1 MKVMRLLSSLKH
13 DESERGIFHLGRALV
28 KNEHTSIIISSA
40 DEDND
45 LVRRL
50 KRDGNNYHQLYMNK
64 KSWLS
69 LLQVA
74 PLRRLI
80 EKYDPDIIHVH
91 SRTPAWILHLALR
104 RARVKRRPKLVSTMY
119 GFYPI
124 NKYSQALLDVD
135 TIITVSDSVTDYLKK
150 GLRREDLDPKVIKRI
165 YRGIDTRRY
174 PYRHNPSVYWL
185 RYTFAEYPELENKKW
200 LVFPTIIGKEYG
212 QEWLIDILGNLEADF
227 PNIHV
232 IIMDED
238 YRPGDVAHEDFR
250 QRSNTLGFSKRITY
264 VGSKRNDMREWLS
277 AANIVL
283 ALANEPES
291 IGINALQ
298 AIHLGTPVIGWD
310 QAAFSEILQPL
321 YPQGLVKKYNAH
333 ALCKAVRNQLESVTR
348 PEMTNKFTMREM
360 IEETL
365 TVYKGLY
372 EKSLAEGQAQADA
385 AAVRR
390 VKKSLKPIMKPFN
403 KPSER
408 LVTQQPTPSII
419 LKKKAIDKGTNYK
432 TTDDKVTGYKTTD
445 KNERMP
451 ATKSLDPKIIATEH
465 LDPEKVLPK
474 HPDSLVLKD
483 KSLDEESSTSELL

>member
-1 MKVMRLLSSLKH
+1 MKIMRLLSSLKH
-13 DESERGIFHLGRALV
+13 DESERGIFHIGRALV
-28 KNEHTSIIISSA
+28 KNGHTSIIVSSA

-50 KRDGNNYHQLYMNK
+50 ERDGNIYHQLHMNK
-64 KSWLS
+64 KSWLA

-80 EKYDPDIIHVH
+80 EKYNPDVIHVH

-104 RARVKRRPKLVSTMY
+104 RARVKRMPKLVSTMY

-124 NKYSQALLDVD
+124 NKYSKALLDVD
-135 TIITVSDSVTDYLKK
+135 TIITVSDSVTNYLKK
-150 GLRREDLDPKVIKRI
+150 GLRLEDANPKTIKRI
-165 YRGIDTRRY
+165 YRGVDTRRY

-185 RYTFAEYPELENKKW
+185 RHTFAEYPELEHKKW
-200 LVFPTIIGKEYG
+200 LVFPTIIGHEYG
-212 QEWLIDILGNLEADF
+212 QEWLIDILGNLQEQF

-238 YRPGDVAHEDFR
+238 YIDNDVAHEDFR
-250 QRSNTLGFSKRITY
+250 QRTNTLGLADRITY
-264 VGSKRNDMREWLS
+264 VGRKRNDMREWLS
-277 AANIVL
+277 AANIVM

-321 YPQGLVKKYNAH
+321 YPQGLVKTYNAN

-365 TVYKGLY
+365 AVYQGLHDLA
-372 EKSLAEGQAQADA
+372 LAEEQAIIDA
-385 AAVRR
+385 AAIRKLRR
-390 VKKSLKPIMKPFN
+390 RLKKSSQTTRESTVSDVSFDQRALN
-403 KPSER
+403 LER
-408 LVTQQPTPSII
+408 KDTNVKSLQTTPKVTDTV
-419 LKKKAIDKGTNYK
+419 KAITDMETIRDNK
-432 TTDDKVTGYKTTD
+432 T
-445 KNERMP
+445 
-451 ATKSLDPKIIATEH
+451 L
-465 LDPEKVLPK
+465 
-474 HPDSLVLKD
+474 
-483 KSLDEESSTSELL
+483 

>member
-28 KNEHTSIIISSA
+28 KNEHTSIIVSSA

-50 KRDGNNYHQLYMNK
+50 KRDGNIYHQLHVNK

-69 LLQVA
+69 LLQVSA
-74 PLRRLI
+74 LRHLI
-80 EKYDPDIIHVH
+80 EKYEPDVIHVH

-104 RARVKRRPKLVSTMY
+104 RARVRRFPKLVSTMY

-124 NKYSQALLDVD
+124 NKYSQALLNVD
-135 TIITVSDSVTDYLKK
+135 TIITVSDSVTQYLKK
-150 GLRREDLDPKVIKRI
+150 GLRIEDVDPKVITRI

-185 RYTFAEYPELENKKW
+185 RHTFAEYPELEHKKW
-200 LVFPTIIGKEYG
+200 LVFPTVIGNEYG
-212 QEWLIDILGNLEADF
+212 QEWLIDILGNLQEQF

-238 YRPGDVAHEDFR
+238 YKDGDVAHEDFR
-250 QRSNTLGFSKRITY
+250 QRTNSLGLAERITY

-277 AANIVL
+277 AANIVM

-321 YPQGLVKKYNAH
+321 YPQGLVKKYNAN

-360 IEETL
+360 IEKTL
-365 TVYKGLY
+365 EVYQSLHDAA
-372 EKSLAEGQAQADA
+372 LAEEQAEADA
-385 AAVRR
+385 IAVRR
-390 VKKSLKPIMKPFN
+390 IKRSLKKASKPALN
-403 KPSER
+403 VAVKNIEPVAKNPKIKLTKEKS
-408 LVTQQPTPSII
+408 
-419 LKKKAIDKGTNYK
+419 K
-432 TTDDKVTGYKTTD
+432 TTDNVDTVEKTED
-445 KNERMP
+445 NQP
-451 ATKSLDPKIIATEH
+451 L
-465 LDPEKVLPK
+465 
-474 HPDSLVLKD
+474 
-483 KSLDEESSTSELL
+483 

>member
-28 KNEHTSIIISSA
+28 KNEHTSIIVSSA

-50 KRDGNNYHQLYMNK
+50 KRDGNIYHQLHVNK

-69 LLQVA
+69 LLQVSA
-74 PLRRLI
+74 LRHLI
-80 EKYDPDIIHVH
+80 EKYEPDVIHVH

-104 RARVKRRPKLVSTMY
+104 RARVRRFPKLVSTMY

-124 NKYSQALLDVD
+124 NKYSQALLNVD
-135 TIITVSDSVTDYLKK
+135 TIITVSDSVTQYLKK
-150 GLRREDLDPKVIKRI
+150 GLRIEDVDPKVITRI

-185 RYTFAEYPELENKKW
+185 RHTFAEYPELEHKKW
-200 LVFPTIIGKEYG
+200 LVFPTVIGNEYG
-212 QEWLIDILGNLEADF
+212 QEWLIDILGNLQEQF

-238 YRPGDVAHEDFR
+238 YKDGDVAHEDFR
-250 QRSNTLGFSKRITY
+250 QRTNSLGLAERITY

-277 AANIVL
+277 AANIVM

-321 YPQGLVKKYNAH
+321 YPQGLVKKYNAN

-360 IEETL
+360 IEKTL
-365 TVYKGLY
+365 EVYQSLHDAA
-372 EKSLAEGQAQADA
+372 LAEEQAKADA
-385 AAVRR
+385 IAVRR
-390 VKKSLKPIMKPFN
+390 IKRSLKKASKPALN
-403 KPSER
+403 
-408 LVTQQPTPSII
+408 V
-419 LKKKAIDKGTNYK
+419 A
-432 TTDDKVTGYKTTD
+432 V
-445 KNERMP
+445 KNIEP
-451 ATKSLDPKIIATEH
+451 VAKNPKIKLTKEKSKATDNVDTTETAE
-465 LDPEKVLPK
+465 DN
-474 HPDSLVLKD
+474 
-483 KSLDEESSTSELL
+483 

>member
-28 KNEHTSIIISSA
+28 KNEHTSIIVSSA

-50 KRDGNNYHQLYMNK
+50 KRDGNIYHQLHVNK

-69 LLQVA
+69 LLQVSA
-74 PLRRLI
+74 LRHLI
-80 EKYDPDIIHVH
+80 EKYEPDVIHVH

-104 RARVKRRPKLVSTMY
+104 RARVRRFPKLVSTMY

-124 NKYSQALLDVD
+124 NKYSQALLNVD
-135 TIITVSDSVTDYLKK
+135 TIITVSDSVTQYLKK
-150 GLRREDLDPKVIKRI
+150 GLRIEDVDPKVITRI

-185 RYTFAEYPELENKKW
+185 RHTFAEYPELEHKKW
-200 LVFPTIIGKEYG
+200 LVFPTVIGNEYG
-212 QEWLIDILGNLEADF
+212 QEWLIDILGNLQEQF

-238 YRPGDVAHEDFR
+238 YRDGDVAHEDFR
-250 QRSNTLGFSKRITY
+250 QRTNSLGLAERITY

-277 AANIVL
+277 AANIVM

-321 YPQGLVKKYNAH
+321 YPQGLVKKYNAN

-360 IEETL
+360 IEKTL
-365 TVYKGLY
+365 EVYQSLHDAA
-372 EKSLAEGQAQADA
+372 LAEEQAEADA
-385 AAVRR
+385 IAVRR
-390 VKKSLKPIMKPFN
+390 IKRSLKKASKPALN
-403 KPSER
+403 
-408 LVTQQPTPSII
+408 V
-419 LKKKAIDKGTNYK
+419 A
-432 TTDDKVTGYKTTD
+432 V
-445 KNERMP
+445 KNIEP
-451 ATKSLDPKIIATEH
+451 VAKNPKIKLTKEKSKTADNVDTVDTTETIE
-465 LDPEKVLPK
+465 DN
-474 HPDSLVLKD
+474 
-483 KSLDEESSTSELL
+483 

>member
-28 KNEHTSIIISSA
+28 KNEHTSIIVSSA

-50 KRDGNNYHQLYMNK
+50 KRDGNIYHQLHVNK

-69 LLQVA
+69 LLQVSA
-74 PLRRLI
+74 LRHLI
-80 EKYDPDIIHVH
+80 EKYEPDVIHVH

-104 RARVKRRPKLVSTMY
+104 RARVRRFPKLVSTMY

-124 NKYSQALLDVD
+124 NKYSQALLNVD
-135 TIITVSDSVTDYLKK
+135 TIITVSDSVTQYLKK
-150 GLRREDLDPKVIKRI
+150 GLRIEDVDPKVITRI

-185 RYTFAEYPELENKKW
+185 RHTFAEYPELEHKKW
-200 LVFPTIIGKEYG
+200 LVFPTVIGNEYG
-212 QEWLIDILGNLEADF
+212 QEWLIDILGNLQEQF

-238 YRPGDVAHEDFR
+238 YKDGDVAHEDFR
-250 QRSNTLGFSKRITY
+250 QRTNSLGLAERITY

-277 AANIVL
+277 AANIVM

-321 YPQGLVKKYNAH
+321 YPQGLVKKYNAN

-360 IEETL
+360 IEKTL
-365 TVYKGLY
+365 EVYQSLHDAA
-372 EKSLAEGQAQADA
+372 LAEEQAEADA
-385 AAVRR
+385 IAVRR
-390 VKKSLKPIMKPFN
+390 IKRSLKKASKPALN
-403 KPSER
+403 VAVKNIEPVAKNPKIKLTKEKS
-408 LVTQQPTPSII
+408 
-419 LKKKAIDKGTNYK
+419 K
-432 TTDDKVTGYKTTD
+432 TTDNVDTVDTVDTTETIED
-445 KNERMP
+445 N
-451 ATKSLDPKIIATEH
+451 
-465 LDPEKVLPK
+465 
-474 HPDSLVLKD
+474 
-483 KSLDEESSTSELL
+483 

>member
-40 DEDND
+40 DEDNE

-50 KRDGNNYHQLYMNK
+50 KRDGNHYHQLHMNK
-64 KSWLS
+64 KSWLA

-135 TIITVSDSVTDYLKK
+135 TIITVSDSVTDYLIN
-150 GLRREDLDPKVIKRI
+150 GLRREELDPRVIKRI
-165 YRGIDTRRY
+165 YRGVDTRRY

-185 RYTFAEYPELENKKW
+185 RHTFAEYPELENKKW
-200 LVFPTIIGKEYG
+200 LVFPTIIGNEYG

-238 YRPGDVAHEDFR
+238 YRPSDVAHEDFR
-250 QRSNTLGFSKRITY
+250 QRSNTLGLGDRITY

-277 AANIVL
+277 AANIVM
-283 ALANEPES
+283 ALANQPES

-310 QAAFSEILQPL
+310 QAAFSEILRPL
-321 YPQGLVKKYNAH
+321 YPQGLVKKYNAN

-348 PEMTNKFTMREM
+348 PEMTTKFTMREM
-360 IEETL
+360 INETL
-365 TVYKGLY
+365 AVYKDLH
-372 EKSLAEGQAQADA
+372 ELALAEEKAAVDA
-385 AAVRR
+385 LAVRR
-390 VKKSLKPIMKPFN
+390 HKKVFGVTSESSASESGTFKNSTSKISIHKQTVN
-403 KPSER
+403 KVR
-408 LVTQQPTPSII
+408 L
-419 LKKKAIDKGTNYK
+419 
-432 TTDDKVTGYKTTD
+432 
-445 KNERMP
+445 
-451 ATKSLDPKIIATEH
+451 
-465 LDPEKVLPK
+465 
-474 HPDSLVLKD
+474 LKD
-483 KSLDEESSTSELL
+483 KPKATYSNKLTENTDDA

>member
-28 KNEHTSIIISSA
+28 KNEHTSIIVSSA

-50 KRDGNNYHQLYMNK
+50 KRDGNIYHQLHVNK

-69 LLQVA
+69 LLQVSA
-74 PLRRLI
+74 LRHLI
-80 EKYDPDIIHVH
+80 EKYEPDVIHVH

-104 RARVKRRPKLVSTMY
+104 RARVRRFPKLVSTMY

-124 NKYSQALLDVD
+124 NKYSQALLNVD
-135 TIITVSDSVTDYLKK
+135 TIITVSDSVTQYLKK
-150 GLRREDLDPKVIKRI
+150 GLRIEDVDPKVITRI
-165 YRGIDTRRY
+165 YRGVDTRRY

-185 RYTFAEYPELENKKW
+185 RHTFAEYPELEHKKW
-200 LVFPTIIGKEYG
+200 LVFPTVIGNEYG
-212 QEWLIDILGNLEADF
+212 QEWLIDILGNLQEQF

-238 YRPGDVAHEDFR
+238 YKDGDVAHEDFR
-250 QRSNTLGFSKRITY
+250 QRTNSLGLAERITY

-277 AANIVL
+277 AANIVM

-321 YPQGLVKKYNAH
+321 YPQGLVKKYNAN

-360 IEETL
+360 IEKTL
-365 TVYKGLY
+365 EVYQSLHDTA
-372 EKSLAEGQAQADA
+372 LAEEQAKADA
-385 AAVRR
+385 IAVRR
-390 VKKSLKPIMKPFN
+390 IKRSLKKASKPALN
-403 KPSER
+403 
-408 LVTQQPTPSII
+408 V
-419 LKKKAIDKGTNYK
+419 A
-432 TTDDKVTGYKTTD
+432 V
-445 KNERMP
+445 KNIEP
-451 ATKSLDPKIIATEH
+451 VAKNPKIKLTKEKSKATDNVDTTETTEDNQP
-465 LDPEKVLPK
+465 L
-474 HPDSLVLKD
+474 
-483 KSLDEESSTSELL
+483 

>member
-28 KNEHTSIIISSA
+28 KNEHTSIIVSSA

-50 KRDGNNYHQLYMNK
+50 KRDGNIYHQLHVNK

-69 LLQVA
+69 LLQVSA
-74 PLRRLI
+74 LRHVI
-80 EKYDPDIIHVH
+80 EKYEPDVIHVH

-104 RARVKRRPKLVSTMY
+104 RARVRRFPKLVSTMY

-124 NKYSQALLDVD
+124 NKYSQALLNVD
-135 TIITVSDSVTDYLKK
+135 TIITVSDSVTQYLKK
-150 GLRREDLDPKVIKRI
+150 GLRIEDVDPKVITRI

-185 RYTFAEYPELENKKW
+185 RHTFAEYPELEHKKW
-200 LVFPTIIGKEYG
+200 LVFPTVIGNEYG
-212 QEWLIDILGNLEADF
+212 QEWLIDILGNLQEQF

-238 YRPGDVAHEDFR
+238 YKDGDVAHEDFR
-250 QRSNTLGFSKRITY
+250 QRTNSLGLAERITY

-277 AANIVL
+277 AANIVM

-321 YPQGLVKKYNAH
+321 YPQGLVKKYNAN

-360 IEETL
+360 IEKTL
-365 TVYKGLY
+365 EVYQGLHDTA
-372 EKSLAEGQAQADA
+372 LAEEQVEADA
-385 AAVRR
+385 IAVRR
-390 VKKSLKPIMKPFN
+390 IKRSLKKASKPALN
-403 KPSER
+403 VAVKNIEPVAKNPKIKLTKEKS
-408 LVTQQPTPSII
+408 
-419 LKKKAIDKGTNYK
+419 K
-432 TTDDKVTGYKTTD
+432 TTDNVDTVETTED
-445 KNERMP
+445 NQP
-451 ATKSLDPKIIATEH
+451 L
-465 LDPEKVLPK
+465 
-474 HPDSLVLKD
+474 
-483 KSLDEESSTSELL
+483 

>member
-28 KNEHTSIIISSA
+28 KNEHTSIIVSSA

-50 KRDGNNYHQLYMNK
+50 KRDGNIYHQLHVNK

-69 LLQVA
+69 LLQVSA
-74 PLRRLI
+74 LRHLI
-80 EKYDPDIIHVH
+80 EKYEPDVIHVH

-104 RARVKRRPKLVSTMY
+104 RARVRRFPKLVSTMY

-124 NKYSQALLDVD
+124 NKYSQALLNVD
-135 TIITVSDSVTDYLKK
+135 TIITVSDSVTQYLKK
-150 GLRREDLDPKVIKRI
+150 GLRIEDVDPKVITRI

-185 RYTFAEYPELENKKW
+185 RHTFAEYPELEHKKW
-200 LVFPTIIGKEYG
+200 LVFPTVIGNEYG
-212 QEWLIDILGNLEADF
+212 QEWLIDILGNLQEQF

-238 YRPGDVAHEDFR
+238 YKDGDVAHEDFR
-250 QRSNTLGFSKRITY
+250 QRTNSLGLAERITY

-277 AANIVL
+277 AANIVM

-321 YPQGLVKKYNAH
+321 YPQGLVKKYNAN

-360 IEETL
+360 IEKTL
-365 TVYKGLY
+365 EVYQSLHDAA
-372 EKSLAEGQAQADA
+372 LAEEQAKADA
-385 AAVRR
+385 IAVRR
-390 VKKSLKPIMKPFN
+390 IKRSLKKASKPALN
-403 KPSER
+403 VAVKNIEPVAKNPKIKLTKEKS
-408 LVTQQPTPSII
+408 
-419 LKKKAIDKGTNYK
+419 K
-432 TTDDKVTGYKTTD
+432 TTDNVDTT
-445 KNERMP
+445 E
-451 ATKSLDPKIIATEH
+451 TTEDNQP
-465 LDPEKVLPK
+465 L
-474 HPDSLVLKD
+474 
-483 KSLDEESSTSELL
+483 

>member
-28 KNEHTSIIISSA
+28 KNEHTSIIVSSA

-50 KRDGNNYHQLYMNK
+50 KRDGNIYHQLHVNK

-69 LLQVA
+69 LLQVSA
-74 PLRRLI
+74 LRHLI
-80 EKYDPDIIHVH
+80 EKYEPDVIHVH

-104 RARVKRRPKLVSTMY
+104 RARVRRFPKLVSTMY

-124 NKYSQALLDVD
+124 NKYSQALLNVD
-135 TIITVSDSVTDYLKK
+135 TIITVSDSVTQYLKK
-150 GLRREDLDPKVIKRI
+150 GLRIEDVDPKVITRI

-185 RYTFAEYPELENKKW
+185 RHTFAEYPELEHKKW
-200 LVFPTIIGKEYG
+200 LVFPTVIGNEYG
-212 QEWLIDILGNLEADF
+212 QEWLIDILGNLQEQF

-238 YRPGDVAHEDFR
+238 YKDGDVAHEDFR
-250 QRSNTLGFSKRITY
+250 QRTNSLGLAERITY

-277 AANIVL
+277 AANIVM

-321 YPQGLVKKYNAH
+321 YPQGLVKKYNAN

-360 IEETL
+360 IEKTL
-365 TVYKGLY
+365 EVYQSLHDAA
-372 EKSLAEGQAQADA
+372 LAEEQAEADA
-385 AAVRR
+385 IAVRR
-390 VKKSLKPIMKPFN
+390 IKRSLKKASKPALN
-403 KPSER
+403 
-408 LVTQQPTPSII
+408 V
-419 LKKKAIDKGTNYK
+419 A
-432 TTDDKVTGYKTTD
+432 V
-445 KNERMP
+445 KNIEP
-451 ATKSLDPKIIATEH
+451 VAKNPKIKLTKEKSKATDNVDTVDTTEDNQQ
-465 LDPEKVLPK
+465 L
-474 HPDSLVLKD
+474 
-483 KSLDEESSTSELL
+483 

>member
-40 DEDND
+40 DEDNE

-50 KRDGNNYHQLYMNK
+50 KRDGNHYHQLHMNK
-64 KSWLS
+64 KSWLA
-69 LLQVA
+69 LLQVV

-135 TIITVSDSVTDYLKK
+135 TIITVSDSVTDYLKS
-150 GLRREDLDPKVIKRI
+150 GLRREELDPRVIKRI
-165 YRGIDTRRY
+165 YRGVDIRRY

-185 RYTFAEYPELENKKW
+185 RHTFAEYPELENKKW
-200 LVFPTIIGKEYG
+200 LVFPTIIGNEYG
-212 QEWLIDILGNLEADF
+212 QEWLIDILGNLEAEF

-238 YRPGDVAHEDFR
+238 YRPSDVAHEDFR
-250 QRSNTLGFSKRITY
+250 QRSNTLGLGDRITY

-277 AANIVL
+277 AANIVM
-283 ALANEPES
+283 ALANQPES

-310 QAAFSEILQPL
+310 QAAFSEILRPL
-321 YPQGLVKKYNAH
+321 YPQGLVKKYNAN

-360 IEETL
+360 INETL
-365 TVYKGLY
+365 AVYKNLHELALAE
-372 EKSLAEGQAQADA
+372 EKSVADA
-385 AAVRR
+385 LAVRR
-390 VKKSLKPIMKPFN
+390 HKKIFGVTDQHNTSKTSIN
-403 KPSER
+403 KQTVNKVR
-408 LVTQQPTPSII
+408 L
-419 LKKKAIDKGTNYK
+419 
-432 TTDDKVTGYKTTD
+432 
-445 KNERMP
+445 
-451 ATKSLDPKIIATEH
+451 
-465 LDPEKVLPK
+465 
-474 HPDSLVLKD
+474 LKD
-483 KSLDEESSTSELL
+483 KPKATYSNKDIENTDDA

>member
-28 KNEHTSIIISSA
+28 KNEHISIIVSSA

-50 KRDGNNYHQLYMNK
+50 KRDGNIYHQLHVNK

-69 LLQVA
+69 LLQVSA
-74 PLRRLI
+74 LRHLI
-80 EKYDPDIIHVH
+80 EKYEPDVIHVH

-104 RARVKRRPKLVSTMY
+104 RARVRRFPKLVSTMY

-124 NKYSQALLDVD
+124 NKYSQALLNVD
-135 TIITVSDSVTDYLKK
+135 TIITVSDSVTQYLKK
-150 GLRREDLDPKVIKRI
+150 GLRIEDVDPKVITRI

-185 RYTFAEYPELENKKW
+185 RHTFAEYPELEHKKW
-200 LVFPTIIGKEYG
+200 LVFPTVIGNEYG
-212 QEWLIDILGNLEADF
+212 QEWLIDILGNLQEQF

-238 YRPGDVAHEDFR
+238 YKDGDVAHEDFR
-250 QRSNTLGFSKRITY
+250 QRTNSLGLAERITY

-277 AANIVL
+277 AANIVM

-321 YPQGLVKKYNAH
+321 YPQGLVKKYNAN

-360 IEETL
+360 IEKTL
-365 TVYKGLY
+365 EVYQGLHDTA
-372 EKSLAEGQAQADA
+372 LAEEQVEADA
-385 AAVRR
+385 IAVRR
-390 VKKSLKPIMKPFN
+390 IKRSLKKASKPALN
-403 KPSER
+403 VAVKNIEPVAKNPKIKLTKEKS
-408 LVTQQPTPSII
+408 
-419 LKKKAIDKGTNYK
+419 K
-432 TTDDKVTGYKTTD
+432 TTDNVDTTETTED
-445 KNERMP
+445 NQ
-451 ATKSLDPKIIATEH
+451 SL
-465 LDPEKVLPK
+465 
-474 HPDSLVLKD
+474 
-483 KSLDEESSTSELL
+483 

>member
-28 KNEHTSIIISSA
+28 KNEHTSIIVSSA

-50 KRDGNNYHQLYMNK
+50 KRDGNIYHQLHVNK

-69 LLQVA
+69 LLQVSA
-74 PLRRLI
+74 LRHLI
-80 EKYDPDIIHVH
+80 EKYEPDVIHVH

-104 RARVKRRPKLVSTMY
+104 RARVRRFPKLVSTMY

-124 NKYSQALLDVD
+124 NKYSQALLNVD
-135 TIITVSDSVTDYLKK
+135 TIITVSDSVTQYLKK
-150 GLRREDLDPKVIKRI
+150 GLRIEDVDPKVITRI

-185 RYTFAEYPELENKKW
+185 RHTFAEYPELEHKKW
-200 LVFPTIIGKEYG
+200 LVFPTVIGNEYG
-212 QEWLIDILGNLEADF
+212 QEWLIDILGNLQEQF

-238 YRPGDVAHEDFR
+238 YKDGDVAHEDFR
-250 QRSNTLGFSKRITY
+250 QRTNSLGLAERITY

-277 AANIVL
+277 AANIVM

-321 YPQGLVKKYNAH
+321 YPQGLVKKYNAN

-360 IEETL
+360 IEKTL
-365 TVYKGLY
+365 EVYQSLHDAA
-372 EKSLAEGQAQADA
+372 LAEEQAEADA
-385 AAVRR
+385 IAVRR
-390 VKKSLKPIMKPFN
+390 IKRSLKKASKPALN
-403 KPSER
+403 
-408 LVTQQPTPSII
+408 V
-419 LKKKAIDKGTNYK
+419 A
-432 TTDDKVTGYKTTD
+432 V
-445 KNERMP
+445 KNIEP
-451 ATKSLDPKIIATEH
+451 VAKNPKIKLTK
-465 LDPEKVLPK
+465 EKSKTADNVDTVETIEDNQQL
-474 HPDSLVLKD
+474 
-483 KSLDEESSTSELL
+483 

>member
-1 MKVMRLLSSLKH
+1 MKIMRLLSSLKH

-28 KNEHTSIIISSA
+28 KNGHTSIIVSSA
-40 DEDND
+40 EEDND

-50 KRDGNNYHQLYMNK
+50 KRDGNLYHQLHMNK

-80 EKYDPDIIHVH
+80 EKYNPDVIHVH

-104 RARVKRRPKLVSTMY
+104 RARVKRMPKLVSTMY

-124 NKYSQALLDVD
+124 NKYSQALLNVD
-135 TIITVSDSVTDYLKK
+135 TIITVSDSVTNYLKK
-150 GLRREDLDPKVIKRI
+150 GLRLEDADPKTIKRI
-165 YRGIDTRRY
+165 YRGVDTRRY

-185 RYTFAEYPELENKKW
+185 RHTFAEYPELEHKKW
-200 LVFPTIIGKEYG
+200 LVFPTIIGHEYG
-212 QEWLIDILGNLEADF
+212 QEWLIDILGNLQEQF
-227 PNIHV
+227 PNIHA
-232 IIMDED
+232 IIMDDD
-238 YRPGDVAHEDFR
+238 YRENDVAHQDFR
-250 QRSNTLGFSKRITY
+250 QRTNTLGLAERITY
-264 VGSKRNDMREWLS
+264 VGRKRNDMREWLS
-277 AANIVL
+277 AANIVM

-321 YPQGLVKKYNAH
+321 YPQGLVKKYNAN

-365 TVYKGLY
+365 AVYQGLHDAAIAK
-372 EKSLAEGQAQADA
+372 EQAEIDA
-385 AAVRR
+385 AADRKLKRR
-390 VKKSLKPIMKPFN
+390 LKKSSHATRESTVSDVSFDQRALNLNRKNANVKLLQ
-403 KPSER
+403 E
-408 LVTQQPTPSII
+408 TP
-419 LKKKAIDKGTNYK
+419 KVAETTKAITDAETVQEDK
-432 TTDDKVTGYKTTD
+432 D
-445 KNERMP
+445 
-451 ATKSLDPKIIATEH
+451 L
-465 LDPEKVLPK
+465 
-474 HPDSLVLKD
+474 
-483 KSLDEESSTSELL
+483 

>member
-28 KNEHTSIIISSA
+28 KNEHTSIIVSSA

-50 KRDGNNYHQLYMNK
+50 KRDGNIYHQLHVNK

-69 LLQVA
+69 LLQVSA
-74 PLRRLI
+74 LRHLI
-80 EKYDPDIIHVH
+80 EKYEPDVIHVH

-104 RARVKRRPKLVSTMY
+104 RARVRRFPKLVSTMY

-124 NKYSQALLDVD
+124 NKYSQALLNVD
-135 TIITVSDSVTDYLKK
+135 MIITVSDSVTQYLKK
-150 GLRREDLDPKVIKRI
+150 GLRIEDVDPKVITRI

-185 RYTFAEYPELENKKW
+185 RHTFAEYPELEHKKW
-200 LVFPTIIGKEYG
+200 LVFPTVIGNEYG
-212 QEWLIDILGNLEADF
+212 QEWLIDILGNLQEHF

-238 YRPGDVAHEDFR
+238 YKDGDVAHEDFR
-250 QRSNTLGFSKRITY
+250 QRTNSLGLAERITY

-277 AANIVL
+277 AANIVM

-321 YPQGLVKKYNAH
+321 YPQGLVKKYNAN

-360 IEETL
+360 IEKTL
-365 TVYKGLY
+365 EVYQSLHDAALAKEQAEADAIAVQRIKRSLKKASKPALNVAVKNIEPVAKNPKIKLTK
-372 EKSLAEGQAQADA
+372 EKSKTADNADTVDTTETAED
-385 AAVRR
+385 
-390 VKKSLKPIMKPFN
+390 N
-403 KPSER
+403 
-408 LVTQQPTPSII
+408 QQP
-419 LKKKAIDKGTNYK
+419 
-432 TTDDKVTGYKTTD
+432 
-445 KNERMP
+445 
-451 ATKSLDPKIIATEH
+451 
-465 LDPEKVLPK
+465 
-474 HPDSLVLKD
+474 
-483 KSLDEESSTSELL
+483 